1 MEDHEMCNEDRA
13 LLEKPYSRVSF
24 FASSTIILYGLLLAS
39 VMLIFHVVFQ
49 RKNEDLSQY
58 HVTRCISTLI
68 CNVVVILLMQ
78 ITGPRKECNHRQV
91 VMVLVE
97 VESTKLIADVLIY
110 SSGVLIH
117 QKNKNLGK
125 KFKTFYIKA
134 IFIFCYCI
142 LIQTIL
148 IVHQKKILY
157 KSITDLLLYLITLLV
172 TSIAA
177 YRTSQRKSH
186 NSQLPIF
193 GFHFY
198 SRKKENFLF
207 LNHGVLGPN
216 CKFC

>member
-1 MEDHEMCNEDRA
+1 
-13 LLEKPYSRVSF
+13 
-24 FASSTIILYGLLLAS
+24 
-39 VMLIFHVVFQ
+39 
-49 RKNEDLSQY
+49 
-58 HVTRCISTLI
+58 
-68 CNVVVILLMQ
+68 MQ

-134 IFIFCYCI
+134 IFIFSYCT

-148 IVHQKKILY
+148 IVHQKKISY

-177 YRTSQRKSH
+177 YRTRQRKSH

-207 LNHGVLGPN
+207 LNHGLLGPN
-216 CKFC
+216 MQFLLISLLVEMKVVSAEKLLWSDLVLAFSAIVFPWYFCLSSNVKEHFKQKILHRTKVIPDNHCYSLRNTR

>member
-1 MEDHEMCNEDRA
+1 M
-13 LLEKPYSRVSF
+13 
-24 FASSTIILYGLLLAS
+24 
-39 VMLIFHVVFQ
+39 
-49 RKNEDLSQY
+49 SQY

-68 CNVVVILLMQ
+68 CNVAVILLMQ

-97 VESTKLIADVLIY
+97 AESTKLIADVLIY

-117 QKNKNLGK
+117 QKNKNFGK

-134 IFIFCYCI
+134 IFIFCYCT

-148 IVHQKKILY
+148 IVHQKKISY

-177 YRTSQRKSH
+177 IGQVRENHTIVNYRY
-186 NSQLPIF
+186 LDFIF
-193 GFHFY
+193 IVE
-198 SRKKENFLF
+198 KKKTFF
-207 LNHGVLGPN
+207 S
-216 CKFC
+216 